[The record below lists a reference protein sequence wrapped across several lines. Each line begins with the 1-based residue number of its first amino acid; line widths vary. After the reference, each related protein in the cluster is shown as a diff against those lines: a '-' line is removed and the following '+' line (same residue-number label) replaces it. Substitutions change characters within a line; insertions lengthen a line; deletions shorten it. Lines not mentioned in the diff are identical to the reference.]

1 MWTTHLAQVVLIII
15 CEHSKFGTV
24 VGRAMA
30 PKGVHTLSF
39 ESKNALLH
47 STRDFADIM
56 KVMDQTFKFNTMLAY
71 PGGRV

>member
-1 MWTTHLAQVVLIII
+1 
-15 CEHSKFGTV
+15 
-24 VGRAMA
+24 MA